1 MNEHLYRF
9 LCVSICLLCIIL
21 VFLIHKMGRRIM
33 GFAQL
38 NYSTSVILDMKT
50 KSKEAQSEK
59 TQFLRMLKL
68 VNVICQPNC
77 KSPRIYLHGNRTYA
91 EKKNL

>member
-1 MNEHLYRF
+1 
-9 LCVSICLLCIIL
+9 
-21 VFLIHKMGRRIM
+21 M

-68 VNVICQPNC
+68 LNVICQPNC

-91 EKKNL
+91 EKKNLWIYGSDDLMYYSSQETFQENNSVTSFNIVKE

>member
-1 MNEHLYRF
+1 
-9 LCVSICLLCIIL
+9 
-21 VFLIHKMGRRIM
+21 M

-68 VNVICQPNC
+68 LNVICQPNC

-91 EKKNL
+91 EKKIYEFMGQMILCIIHLKKLFRKIIV